1 VWILKR
7 AAQSPWKLPKGSV
20 VPVPDPSDHLTRTA
34 VRAGHGLE
42 APSLTLD
49 LPPSPVNPSPQ
60 DLDGTPPEG
69 NSARL
74 AQEKIIVKK
83 GCVAPIHCLGR
94 CQ

>member
-34 VRAGHGLE
+34 VCAGHGLE

-60 DLDGTPPEG
+60 DSDGTPPEVLSTQQT
-69 NSARL
+69 N
-74 AQEKIIVKK
+74 EF
-83 GCVAPIHCLGR
+83 
-94 CQ
+94 